1 MNKTKLKRFVLRLV
15 CVLAIAAIAVCTCGC
30 EKRSTTLDVDTSGA
44 TVTEIGEGKNTFD
57 FEVIDL
63 EQKVTKFKVKTDKTI
78 VGDALIENG
87 LIEGDEGDFGL
98 YVKKVNGIL
107 ADYDVDQTYWAFY
120 INGEMAMT
128 GVDTTEIEEG
138 AVYSFKIEK

>member
-1 MNKTKLKRFVLRLV
+1 LRLV

-30 EKRSTTLDVDTSGA
+30 EKRSTTLDVDTSGV
-44 TVTEIGEGKNTFD
+44 TVTEIGEGKTTFD

-78 VGDALIENG
+78 VGEALVENG

-98 YVKKVNGIL
+98 YVKKVNGIV
-107 ADYDVDQTYWAFY
+107 ADYDVDKTYWSFF

-128 GVDTTEIEEG
+128 GVDGTEIEEG
-138 AVYSFKIEK
+138 AVYSFKVIKE